1 MAASFKSF
9 SEALPQAKFVD
20 IADAAMQIRRVKSL
34 EEIEVVR
41 QGSRIAELGAYAAIK
56 ALHEGV
62 PEYETTLAS
71 TNTMVRE
78 IAETYPH
85 IDIRDSEFWIL
96 IKRLNLHTTQV
107 AHQAETYPGFCN
119 RKRLGVFLLPPSP
132 SPALKST
139 VPNCTPW

>member
-1 MAASFKSF
+1 M
-9 SEALPQAKFVD
+9 D